1 MGANEN
7 ALKFKEAGNQCYK
20 DSDNSGALENY
31 TQAIEIC
38 EEIKD
43 EQLLAICLKNRAA
56 VFLKVKKSLFEYQTL
71 KKLNLHKGR
80 RF

>member
-1 MGANEN
+1 MGANEK

-38 EEIKD
+38 EEIKN
-43 EQLLAICLKNRAA
+43 EQLLATCLKNRAA
-56 VFLKVKKSLFEYQTL
+56 VFLKVK
-71 KKLNLHKGR
+71 HKNDCSNTKH
-80 RF
+80 